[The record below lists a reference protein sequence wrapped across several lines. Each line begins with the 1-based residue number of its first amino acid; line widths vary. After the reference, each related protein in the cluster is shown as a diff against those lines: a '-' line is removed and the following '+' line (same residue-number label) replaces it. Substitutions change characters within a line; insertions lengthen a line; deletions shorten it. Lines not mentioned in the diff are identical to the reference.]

1 MTTVAEGDVAAALA
15 RLESGATHGE
25 TAADDAPPAD
35 SEPRTELDAV
45 RLWLADVGCRP
56 GGTMGPS
63 IGRMSD
69 AYARHAAS
77 QGWGFD
83 WVGPSL
89 MGRTLRRLGYRVHAT
104 AGSRGALMNRDAAR
118 RLWAEVPREERPK
131 RPRKHRSAP
140 QRAALPRA
148 PLFWACLA
156 DGRRARTAKPA
167 LAAKP
172 LVDTLGRVW
181 PSARVAASL
190 LPHAHHRHIQECASG
205 KVTRGVGG
213 VLWRYLTPDEVRLV
227 PPMHRAGQVLPEF
240 AWGLARAVAMQ
251 VSCPCCGASE
261 CGRWRG
267 AHPPPPGFPTHPHLE
282 SPAGGPTHMP
292 TAFSDGPTHTIASI
306 SAHPNVVS
314 PQNEVAKD
322 TSSDSSP
329 PVSPYGTVPE
339 P

>member
-1 MTTVAEGDVAAALA
+1 MTTVADGDVAAALA
-15 RLESGATHGE
+15 RLESGATHYDGATAEREPE
-25 TAADDAPPAD
+25 TRL
-35 SEPRTELDAV
+35 EAV
-45 RLWLADVGCRP
+45 RRWLEALGARP
-56 GGTMGPS
+56 GATLGPK
-63 IGRMSD
+63 GRYLAAS
-69 AYARHAAS
+69 YARHATAA
-77 QGWGFD
+77 GWGCD
-83 WVGPSL
+83 WVPPLAL
-89 MGRTLRRLGYRVHAT
+89 MRCLRLLGYRTGDTHGV
-104 AGSRGALMNRDAAR
+104 RGPLLNRDAAR

-227 PPMHRAGQVLPEF
+227 PPMHRASQVLPEF
-240 AWGLARAVAMQ
+240 AWGLARAVALQ
-251 VSCPCCGASE
+251 VACPCCGAAE

-267 AHPPPPGFPTHPHLE
+267 AHPPPPEFPTHPPLE
-282 SPAGGPTHMP
+282 SQGGGPTRIP
-292 TAFSDGPTHTIASI
+292 TAFSDGPTHTLAPS
-306 SAHPNVVS
+306 S
-314 PQNEVAKD
+314 PPPESSEEVAAD
-322 TSSDSSP
+322 PTSDSSP
-329 PVSPYGTVPE
+329 PVHSCGTVPE

>member
-1 MTTVAEGDVAAALA
+1 MTTVADGDVAAALA
-15 RLESGATHGE
+15 RLESGATTDAAETSHGE
-25 TAADDAPPAD
+25 PTTRL
-35 SEPRTELDAV
+35 EAV
-45 RLWLADVGCRP
+45 RLWLESLGAKP
-56 GGTMGPS
+56 GATLAPGV
-63 IGRMSD
+63 RHLR
-69 AYARHAAS
+69 AAFARYAAS
-77 QGWGFD
+77 RGWGLD
-83 WVGPSL
+83 DVSDVRWRPL
-89 MGRTLRRLGYRVHAT
+89 MGALGYDFAANGGV
-104 AGSRGALMNRDAAR
+104 RGPLVSKQAAR

-181 PSARVAASL
+181 PSARVAESL

-251 VSCPCCGASE
+251 VACPCCGAAE

-267 AHPPPPGFPTHPHLE
+267 AHPPPPGFPTHPPLE
-282 SPAGGPTHMP
+282 SPAGGPTRIP

-306 SAHPNVVS
+306 SAPPNVVS

-329 PVSPYGTVPE
+329 PVSTYGTVPE